1 MENIFCCRR
10 KTHYFEDESCPNSV
24 LCTAENNAEGR
35 IGEKQLCQGFALLV
49 LPKNL
54 SVLAD
59 R

>member
-1 MENIFCCRR
+1 MEDIFFCRR
-10 KTHYFEDESCPNSV
+10 KKHYFENESCPNSV
-24 LCTAENNAEGR
+24 LCIVENNAEGR
-35 IGEKQLCQGFALLV
+35 IGAKQLCQGFALLV